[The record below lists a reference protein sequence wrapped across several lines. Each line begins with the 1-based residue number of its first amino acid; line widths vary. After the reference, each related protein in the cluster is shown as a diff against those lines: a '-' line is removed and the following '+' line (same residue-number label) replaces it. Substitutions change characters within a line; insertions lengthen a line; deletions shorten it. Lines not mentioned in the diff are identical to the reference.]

1 MKQVIT
7 AVFFLSAFLFT
18 APAYKLPESEF
29 TVEATFGNISSE
41 AAEEAVLVG
50 YILRIA
56 ASELVQDDAQDYEA
70 DEYSF
75 RSFWAKLGKA
85 VKKGAEKAAVFL
97 YDLGKEVKTSVKEV
111 VRAAADAALETAKE
125 KASEKSVIIVTKILD
140 EIVAN
145 TDSSDYKSNAD
156 FVKHLSKILDQVGK
170 WFVEEGSQILRQ

>member
-56 ASELVQDDAQDYEA
+56 ASELVQDDAQDYEEDA
-70 DEYSF
+70 DECF
-75 RSFWAKLGKA
+75 F
-85 VKKGAEKAAVFL
+85 
-97 YDLGKEVKTSVKEV
+97 
-111 VRAAADAALETAKE
+111 
-125 KASEKSVIIVTKILD
+125 KSLWE
-140 EIVAN
+140 EIVAAI
-145 TDSSDYKSNAD
+145 KKAARVIWD
-156 FVKHLSKILDQVGK
+156 FLKELAEIVKEAIKEVALAV
-170 WFVEEGSQILRQ
+170 V